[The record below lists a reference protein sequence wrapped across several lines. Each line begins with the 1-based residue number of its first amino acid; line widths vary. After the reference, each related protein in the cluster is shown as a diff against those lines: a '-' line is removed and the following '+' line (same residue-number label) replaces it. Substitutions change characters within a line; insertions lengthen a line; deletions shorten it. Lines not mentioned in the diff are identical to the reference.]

1 MIITLRLVKGV
12 YETGAGQL
20 AAHEFGHLLGS
31 DHDGQPSTRNTFYGE
46 KGICKNESH
55 SSDFKTVF
63 CS

>member
-46 KGICKNESH
+46 KGICKNERY
-55 SSDFKTVF
+55 FI
-63 CS
+63 